1 MSNIAPLLHTF
12 LRRKV
17 KNVATSLKK
26 QAAVLSLANGYTRAL
41 GFLLRLILARMMD
54 AQALGLMEMASSVS
68 MLALTPVTAGTPMA
82 MSRLTA
88 KRPACDQPQVL
99 LAGLSLVN
107 RLSLVLMP
115 ALLLLSPL
123 LARLL
128 GDTRTLPSLLCTAPA
143 IWLLGLCGAYSGWYY
158 GRENTRLPAL
168 CEATEQTVRLLL
180 SLGFL
185 WLFTPQTLGMQAA
198 LPQAAE
204 VLAAAC
210 AVWVMYRYSHVSRT
224 RPEPSPV
231 LRKQIFRLCVPTI
244 LARLCITGTR
254 AFTAVL
260 LPACLRMSGL
270 SAEAATAQFG
280 LLSGMAMPL
289 MMLPSIFTGA
299 LGMVA
304 SPAIS
309 ARETHP
315 RALRHTMR
323 RLLLW
328 AGAAGIL
335 CCAGLILGAD
345 FIGNTIYRQRA
356 LAPLVRLMSP
366 LAAIMALRQVMGGM
380 IAGLGLQRKAL
391 TGTVLSACVSLCL
404 TAWLCA
410 MPGLR
415 LFGAALATM
424 AGQLISLGWCALL
437 LWRNTP
443 QEAASAMIR

>member
-1 MSNIAPLLHTF
+1 MGPAPHTF

-41 GFLLRLILARMMD
+41 GFGLRLILARLMD
-54 AQALGLMEMASSVS
+54 PQALGLMEMASSVS

-99 LAGLSLVN
+99 WAGLSLVH
-107 RLSLVLMP
+107 RMSLVLIP

-128 GDTRTLPSLLCTAPA
+128 GDMQTLPSLLCTVPA

-185 WLFTPQTLGMQAA
+185 MLLAPASLGMQAA

-204 VLAAAC
+204 VLAALC
-210 AVWVMYRYSHVSRT
+210 AVTVMYRCSRMP
-224 RPEPSPV
+224 RLRREASPA
-231 LRKQIFRLCVPTI
+231 LRRQIFRLCVPTI
-244 LARLCITGTR
+244 LARLCVTGTR
-254 AFTAVL
+254 ALTAVL
-260 LPACLRMSGL
+260 LPACLRLSGL
-270 SAEAATAQFG
+270 SAQAATAQFG
-280 LLSGMAMPL
+280 MLTGMAMPL

-299 LGMVA
+299 LGVVA
-304 SPAIS
+304 SPAVS
-309 ARETHP
+309 ARESHP
-315 RALRHTMR
+315 RALRRTMA
-323 RLLLW
+323 RLLGW
-328 AGAAGIL
+328 AGLAGML
-335 CCAGLILGAD
+335 CCAGLMLGAD
-345 FIGNTIYRQRA
+345 FIGGTVYRQSA

-366 LAAIMALRQVMGGM
+366 LAVIMALRQVMGGM

-404 TAWLCA
+404 TAWLA
-410 MPGLR
+410 GMPGLR
-415 LFGAALATM
+415 LFGAALASM
-424 AGQLISLGWCALL
+424 AGQLVNLVWHALL

-443 QEAASAMIR
+443 ADTAPSSALIS

>member
-1 MSNIAPLLHTF
+1 M
-12 LRRKV
+12 
-17 KNVATSLKK
+17 ATSLKK

-41 GFLLRLILARMMD
+41 GFVLRLTLARAMD
-54 AQALGLMEMASSVS
+54 PQALGLMEMASSIS

-99 LAGLSLVN
+99 LAGLSLVH
-107 RLSLVLMP
+107 RISLVLMP

-123 LARLL
+123 LAHLL
-128 GDTRTLPSLLCTAPA
+128 GDARTLLSIVCTVPA

-180 SLGFL
+180 SLGL
-185 WLFTPQTLGMQAA
+185 LALFAPKALGVQAA

-204 VLAAAC
+204 VLAALC
-210 AVWVMYRYSHVSRT
+210 AVLLMRRASRLP
-224 RPEPSPV
+224 RLRQEPSPA
-231 LRKQIFRLCVPTI
+231 LRRQIFRLCVPTI
-244 LARLCITGTR
+244 LARLCVTGTR

-260 LPACLRMSGL
+260 LPACLRFSGL

-280 LLSGMAMPL
+280 MLTGMAMPL

-299 LGMVA
+299 LGVVA
-304 SPAIS
+304 SPAVS
-309 ARETHP
+309 AREARP
-315 RALRHTMR
+315 RALRRTMG
-323 RLLLW
+323 RLLGWSAL
-328 AGAAGIL
+328 AGVL
-335 CCAGLILGAD
+335 CCAGLMAGAD
-345 FIGNTIYRQRA
+345 FIGGTIYRQSA

-366 LAAIMALRQVMGGM
+366 LAIIMSLRQVMGGM

-391 TGTVLSACVSLCL
+391 TGTVISACVSLCL
-404 TAWLCA
+404 TAWLA
-410 MPGLR
+410 GSPHLR
-415 LFGAALATM
+415 LFGAALASM
-424 AGQLISLGWCALL
+424 AGQLVNLAWHALL

-443 QEAASAMIR
+443 RENDVTAAASPG

>member
-1 MSNIAPLLHTF
+1 MEPAPHTF

-17 KNVATSLKK
+17 NNVATSLKK
-26 QAAVLSLANGYTRAL
+26 QAAVLTLANGYTRVL
-41 GFLLRLILARMMD
+41 GFGLRLALARLMD
-54 AQALGLMEMASSVS
+54 PQALGLMEMASSVS

-99 LAGLSLVN
+99 WAGLSLVH
-107 RLSLVLMP
+107 RMSLALMP

-128 GDTRTLPSLLCTAPA
+128 GDMQTLPSLVCTIPA
-143 IWLLGLCGAYSGWYY
+143 VWLLGLCGAYSGWYY

-180 SLGFL
+180 SLGL
-185 WLFTPQTLGMQAA
+185 LTLLAPASLGVQAA

-204 VLAAAC
+204 VLAALC
-210 AVWVMYRYSHVSRT
+210 AVAVMYKCSHAPRL
-224 RPEPSPV
+224 RREPSPA

-244 LARLCITGTR
+244 LARLCVTGSR
-254 AFTAVL
+254 ALTAVV

-270 SAEAATAQFG
+270 SAQAATAQFG
-280 LLSGMAMPL
+280 MLTGMAMPL
-289 MMLPSIFTGA
+289 MMLPSVFTGA
-299 LGMVA
+299 LGVVA
-304 SPAIS
+304 SPAVS
-309 ARETHP
+309 ARESHP
-315 RALRHTMR
+315 RSLRRTMR

-328 AGAAGIL
+328 SAAAGAL
-335 CCAGLILGAD
+335 CCAGLLAGAD
-345 FIGNTIYRQRA
+345 FIGDVVYRQSA
-356 LAPLVRLMSP
+356 LSPLVRLMAPMTLVLSV
-366 LAAIMALRQVMGGM
+366 RQVMGGM

-391 TGTVLSACVSLCL
+391 TGTLLASCVTLCL
-404 TAWLCA
+404 TAWLAA

-415 LFGAALATM
+415 LFGAALASM
-424 AGQLISLGWCALL
+424 AGQLVNLLWHALL

-443 QEAASAMIR
+443 QEANVTAAL